1 MSHNPPKND
10 AWRPY
15 PDVRFVLV
23 RNVGRLKPSR
33 GLILSWDDER
43 RPRRA
48 FVVYWDD
55 TGLRPTGKYQWFP
68 KDRLI
73 PVRVDPN
80 WRDS

>member
-1 MSHNPPKND
+1 MAHNPPKND

-23 RNVGRLKPSR
+23 RQIGWLKPSR
-33 GLILSWDDER
+33 GLILSWDDPR

-55 TGLRPTGKYQWFP
+55 TALQPVGKYDWMP
-68 KDRLI
+68 RERLI
-73 PVRVDPN
+73 PVPVDPN
-80 WRDS
+80 WTGR